1 MCGPKPLFDIG
12 RQGHD
17 QESVYFIAEA
27 GVNHNGDLDKA
38 RHLIDVAVESGA
50 DAVKFQ
56 TFTAD
61 RLVTEDGPTADY
73 QAKTTG
79 STSQFEL
86 LKHHELS
93 VEDYERL
100 QEYCESRG
108 ITFLSTPFD
117 PVSADLL
124 NEMDVPAI
132 KLGSGELTNHP
143 LLRHVAGF
151 GKPMIVSTGM
161 GTMTEVADAVAVIRE
176 TDTETELALL
186 HCTSTYPAD
195 LSTVNLKAMNRMAE
209 SFGLPVGYSDHTTHI
224 EMPGYATAAGAL
236 IVEKHFTL
244 DRSLPGPDHHASL
257 EPGELDRAV
266 SLARDAAVARGTPE
280 KQPTSDEKKM
290 RRITRKSLH
299 AARDLSAGDELTA
312 DDVMIKRPADGI
324 SPTEF
329 RSTIG
334 RILSE
339 AVDRDNPITE
349 DTLR

>member
-1 MCGPKPLFDIG
+1 MGGSKSGFDIG
-12 RQGHD
+12 ELSLD
-17 QESVYFIAEA
+17 EESVYFIAEA
-27 GVNHNGDLDKA
+27 GVNHNGDGDLA
-38 RHLIDVAVESGA
+38 RELIDVAAESGA

-61 RLVTEDGPTADY
+61 RLVTENAPTAEY
-73 QAKTTG
+73 QSETDDF
-79 STSQFEL
+79 STQYELLERFEL
-86 LKHHELS
+86 AMK
-93 VEDYERL
+93 DYEIL
-100 QEYCESRG
+100 QEYCECRDV
-108 ITFLSTPFD
+108 TFLSTPFD
-117 PVSADLL
+117 RISADLL

-161 GTMTEVADAVAVIRE
+161 GTMAEVAEAVAAIRE
-176 TDTETELALL
+176 TESETELALL

-195 LSTVNLKAMNRMAE
+195 LETVNLRAMNRMAE
-209 SFGLPVGYSDHTTHI
+209 SFGVPVGYSDHTTHV
-224 EMPGYATAAGAL
+224 EMPAYATAAGAL

-244 DRSLPGPDHHASL
+244 DRSLPGPDHHTSL

-280 KQPTSDEKKM
+280 KQPTPDEEQM

-299 AARDLSAGDELTA
+299 AARDLAAGDELTA
-312 DDVMIKRPADGI
+312 DDVVIKRPADGI

-334 RILSE
+334 RTLSV
-339 AVDRDNPITE
+339 AVGRDEPITE